1 MSDHIITE
9 ALWIQMDNNRVRSSS
24 GHYFLPPGSLPLIFT
39 DHAIAQAVDELQCEP
54 DEKIGLAQHI
64 GEKATVTFAI
74 LVWMKV
80 EKLIVNFRNHGVV
93 DASLP
98 LDPDRARRIST
109 PFGETFAREFQWQF
123 IPYVFPKDMASHHKE
138 FQSQIIL
145 PFVDEPKELAVGGFS
160 YVTETNIHPA
170 MQNFYAQ
177 KGKVRVIKKRLQRV
191 GSEEAGEFRW
201 LTTFISAL
209 HGLASALCAVH
220 NVRLNVPENGIRFE
234 GVGYHHDLRPANI
247 LVSRNTFVLADFG
260 LGKLKPANE
269 PSVTTWKAGTG
280 DYLAPE
286 CTDEDF
292 HHQDVGRS
300 VDIWAFGCLMAEVVT
315 FAQRGKA
322 GLEEF
327 RKMRLDES
335 PDKVWR
341 NTYFFGSDKNYRP
354 SVQRWLQSLET
365 DAHSHSFSQVILT
378 ALTGHPVR
386 RTQMTQIRERLALF
400 SLVARLNAV
409 YDFLTKIFEFND
421 LKEERSP
428 SIMSI
433 WFERE
438 RVRAFSKAF
447 GLNSV
452 YDNTAPTIEET
463 VYDYCFNKLTDM
475 FHITREFCE
484 AHDADTESTGNLMRR
499 EVTSASQSTSTET
512 LSTYT
517 LSRDIS
523 ERVQE
528 LWDILPDSRRRLVE
542 AEWLHRIL
550 ESDNIQELTTVQSSL
565 SNSGHTP
572 VYERGSA
579 LAMMKKIRLEMLSNP
594 STGQYDNQ
602 LSAQDIEY
610 TDTFSGHQIGLFRKS
625 TPVLVE
631 WMYYSPRWESVS
643 ATQRALVMSLKAKGF
658 GLTGKVEGLRVLDC
672 LGFFEETKNN
682 AGYGFVYKMPP
693 QIHHHA
699 VTSRPTTLH
708 ELLITSAKNAKIDKY
723 SSEPLLEDK
732 FVLAY
737 KLVAFLAD
745 FHTIGWVHENFH
757 SINVVFFL
765 APEEMKSIG
774 PISSF
779 ILREPY
785 IIGLHKSRPA
795 SEHWQTEGP
804 AMDRRFMDYLRP
816 EYLQHKR
823 FSILDDYYS
832 LGLML
837 LEIGLWYPEQGWSQQ
852 KEYKAL
858 PPGKLRELFLKR
870 YVPRLGPRMGSIYRD
885 IVEMCLNNGLD
896 DKSPTVKTSE
906 EKSQSIFRA
915 FIHNVVYQLSEL
927 VRSAAPSKLGL
938 LDSKNMASSSIFD

>member
-24 GHYFLPPGSLPLIFT
+24 GHYFLPPSSLPLIFT

-109 PFGETFAREFQWQF
+109 PFGETFAREVQWQF

-145 PFVDEPKELAVGGFS
+145 PFVDELKELA
-160 YVTETNIHPA
+160 
-170 MQNFYAQ
+170 
-177 KGKVRVIKKRLQRV
+177 GKVRVIKKRLQRV
-191 GSEEAGEFRW
+191 GSEEAYNRLFRHETSGEFRW

-220 NVRLNVPENGIRFE
+220 NVRFNVPENGIRFE

-269 PSVTTWKAGTG
+269 PSVTIWKAGTG

-335 PDKVWR
+335 PDKAWR

-378 ALTGHPVR
+378 ALTGDPVR
-386 RTQMTQIRERLALF
+386 RTQMTQIRESLALF

-409 YDFLTKIFEFND
+409 YDFLTKILEFNG

-428 SIMSI
+428 SVMSI

-438 RVRAFSKAF
+438 RLLAFSKAF
-447 GLNSV
+447 GLDSSV

-463 VYDYCFNKLTDM
+463 VYDYCFNKLTDT

-484 AHDADTESTGNLMRR
+484 THDADTESTENLMRP

-523 ERVQE
+523 KRVQE
-528 LWDILPDSRRRLVE
+528 LWDILPDSRRQLVE
-542 AEWLHRIL
+542 AEWLHQIL

-594 STGQYDNQ
+594 STRQYDNQ

-658 GLTGKVEGLRVLDC
+658 GLTGKVEGLCVLDC

-699 VTSRPTTLH
+699 VTSKPTTLH

-765 APEEMKSIG
+765 APEGMKSIG
-774 PISSF
+774 PMSSF
-779 ILREPY
+779 ILRELPY

-804 AMDRRFMDYLRP
+804 AMDRRFMDYLHP
-816 EYLQHKR
+816 EYLQHRR

-938 LDSKNMASSSIFD
+938 PDSRNMAFSSIFD